1 MGVVIV
7 TLDEML
13 QQCATDLD
21 ETLTKSAN
29 GTYEG
34 EALALAQKIMAGIN
48 YAYHKIARE
57 KHVLTRR
64 EAITLDERRSF
75 DFAAFP
81 DLIKLFNVY
90 DKHGFPVYWII
101 RNQTIGYFPD
111 SCAGDE
117 LTAEISYLP
126 PRLTLDDLNASPL
139 FPETRV
145 DHMVLCYYAD
155 FYVLSLEPDN
165 ETREKAATFLGLFND
180 GYANIRQDISEI
192 MTFRVE

>member
-1 MGVVIV
+1 
-7 TLDEML
+7 ML
-13 QQCATDLD
+13 QQCAVDLD
-21 ETLTKSAN
+21 ETLTKSAS

-34 EALALAQKIMAGIN
+34 EALALAQKILAGIN

-57 KHVLTRR
+57 KHILTRR
-64 EAITLDERRSF
+64 ETITLDQQRSF
-75 DFAAFP
+75 DFSTFA
-81 DLIKLFNVY
+81 DLVKVFNVY
-90 DKHGFPVYWII
+90 DRHGCPVYWIM
-101 RNQTIGYFPD
+101 RNQTIGVFPD
-111 SCAGDE
+111 RCAGDE